1 MADNGPGV
9 LQIGVNSAHE
19 VVLNLPHGMTGH
31 IVFSPTEARGLA
43 DTLIRKAIDAEAAHR
58 AEREA
63 QRIANVPP
71 VDRSKQCTTSGEPV
85 AKVRA
90 EQTEETGQHKGYI
103 VLCPDE
109 RAKGFVRP
117 YRDRYQH
124 VGRKP
129 KYPLVDLTPEQH
141 ERYDPF
147 GYVKFEPFPDG
158 SEESNGG
165 TSSGRYWTQK
175 DLDGGCGS
183 VTTMGRA
190 LSETYA
196 RDPKFYG
203 STFCVT
209 CNKHLPVGEFVWT
222 ADGQVV
228 GS

>member
-1 MADNGPGV
+1 MSDTS
-9 LQIGVNSAHE
+9 I
-19 VVLNLPHGMTGH
+19 
-31 IVFSPTEARGLA
+31 EARIAALEGRIA
-43 DTLIRKAIDAEAAHR
+43 DLERQQWEGPPRLGPKPPNSDEM
-58 AEREA
+58 AERLVEA
-63 QRIANVPP
+63 VKGAMTTAGVTLPVPPP
-71 VDRSKQCTTSGEPV
+71 VDRSNMCTTSGEPV
-85 AKVRA
+85 EKVRA
-90 EQTEETGQHKGYI
+90 EQTEAIGQHKGYI
-103 VLCPDE
+103 VLCAEE

-141 ERYDPF
+141 ERYDQF

-196 RDPKFYG
+196 RDPQFYG
-203 STFCVT
+203 STFCVH